1 MIHPRRYL
9 LALSV
14 LASVVLAHAA
24 AQTPST
30 APSAPVEVPSSRGGQ
45 DLVGTKWP
53 DLAFD
58 RWITADGEPVKAK
71 GSVTLYRWWTN
82 TCPYCESSLPALEK
96 LRQKYGQAGLE
107 VVAVYHP
114 KPPRDVSDDTIR
126 KAATRIGFNGPVAV
140 DTDWSELKRLYLDSH
155 RRSATSASFLVDRSG
170 IIRFVHPGPDLFPSD
185 DPLNA
190 QQDRDYRSL
199 EKAVQ
204 ALLAEQPATP
214 ATQPARPSD
223 KGAPAAKAPA
233 PSGRR

>member
-1 MIHPRRYL
+1 MTHPRRYA

-14 LASVVLAHAA
+14 LAAVVLTHAM

-30 APSAPVEVPSSRGGQ
+30 APSTPADVPASRGGQ

-58 RWITADGEPVKAK
+58 RWITSDGEPVKAK

-96 LRQKYGQAGLE
+96 LREKYGEAGLQ

-114 KPPRDVSDDTIR
+114 KPPREVSDHTVR
-126 KAATRIGFNGPVAV
+126 EAAKRIGFNGPLAV
-140 DTDWSELKRLYLDSH
+140 DADWSELKRLYLSTG
-155 RRSATSASFLVDRSG
+155 RRGATSASFVVDRTG
-170 IIRFVHPGPDLFPSD
+170 VIRFVHPGPDLFPSD

-190 QQDRDYRSL
+190 QQDRDYRAL

-204 ALLAEQPATP
+204 VLLAEQPATATTRP
-214 ATQPARPSD
+214 AGSTDKNGPA
-223 KGAPAAKAPA
+223 
-233 PSGRR
+233 